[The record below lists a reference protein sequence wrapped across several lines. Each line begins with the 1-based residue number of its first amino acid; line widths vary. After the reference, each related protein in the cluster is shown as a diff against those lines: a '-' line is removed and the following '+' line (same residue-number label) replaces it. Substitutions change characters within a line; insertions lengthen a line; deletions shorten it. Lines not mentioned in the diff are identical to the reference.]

1 MILDISGL
9 EIVYPDKTKAV
20 DKFNLQMK
28 NSESL
33 ALAGANGA
41 GKTTL
46 LLAIAGI
53 VPVSKG
59 CIQVDGIKLTK
70 KTINDIRARV
80 GLIFQNP
87 DDQLFMTNV
96 YNDIAFGPRNYGA
109 SEDEVKQRVEQA
121 LSELGITRL
130 CNRSVL
136 KLSAGEKRLAAIA
149 TVLSMR
155 PAILLFDEP
164 TAFLDLKARRNMIRL
179 LNNMPYAKLIVS
191 HDLHFLEE
199 TCERVVLMKDGS
211 VFSGGITKE
220 IFRNETLMEDCGLEG
235 IT

>member
-1 MILDISGL
+1 MILDISNL
-9 EIVYPDKTKAV
+9 DIVYPDKTKAV
-20 DKFNLQMK
+20 DKFNLQIK
-28 NSESL
+28 SGESL

-59 CIQVDGIKLTK
+59 CIQVDGITLTK
-70 KTINDIRARV
+70 KTLNDIRARV

-87 DDQLFMTNV
+87 DDQLFMTRV
-96 YNDIAFGPRNYGA
+96 FDDVAFGPRNYGV

-130 CNRSVL
+130 SKRSVL

-199 TCERVVLMKDGS
+199 TCERAVLMKDGS
-211 VFSGGITKE
+211 VFAEGITKD